1 MRIVQG
7 LEAAA
12 RFRGQ
17 HRAISDA
24 SHQDIPYPPD
34 PNDDAAADTDEPDQQ
49 ALMDAFMAKESDFEY
64 KGLSASLALPDPS
77 QSLGHVEGLSVAD
90 ARQWSYTRGFGRDA
104 SSVYLL

>member
-1 MRIVQG
+1 MAVADLERCLRANVVRIVQG

-34 PNDDAAADTDEPDQQ
+34 PNDDAGIMP
-49 ALMDAFMAKESDFEY
+49 
-64 KGLSASLALPDPS
+64 
-77 QSLGHVEGLSVAD
+77 
-90 ARQWSYTRGFGRDA
+90 RQTRMNLINR
-104 SSVYLL
+104 L